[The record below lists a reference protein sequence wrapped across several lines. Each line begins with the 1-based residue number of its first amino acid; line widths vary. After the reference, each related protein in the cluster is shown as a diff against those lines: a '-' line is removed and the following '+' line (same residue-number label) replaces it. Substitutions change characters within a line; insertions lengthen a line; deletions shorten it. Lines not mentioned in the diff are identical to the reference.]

1 MDIYEDPEYESEVA
15 MIIEEV
21 LKQRIVGMKNEFG
34 AYIAPEFPKLLMVLR
49 PELIEPEGKY
59 YYLMPLITECVA
71 KRMVP
76 DFISAKVMAENTG
89 GYVFPCMGIEIYSPI
104 SLNLY

>member
-89 GYVFPCMGIEIYSPI
+89 GYVFAAMGIENYSPI